1 VRLRQLHP
9 WALTPA
15 EAIALQRRLAPEVV
29 REGWPEGVRTVAGV
43 DVAAGRAGERARGA
57 VVVLSYPELRAIQEE
72 WVEVR
77 ATFPYV
83 PGLLSFREVPV
94 LAEALQRLGR
104 PPDLLIVDGQ
114 GYAHPRRFGLACHL
128 GLLLDVPTIGC
139 AKSRLVGEHAPLG
152 REAGSTSDL
161 VDGGEV
167 VGRVLRT
174 RTGVKPIYVSAG
186 HRIGLDAACEWV
198 VRCCRGQRLPEPV
211 RLADRLSKTGRQ
223 LGAW

>member
-43 DVAAGRAGERARGA
+43 DVAAGRAGARARGA

-72 WVEVR
+72 WVEARVP
-77 ATFPYV
+77 FPYV

-94 LAEALQRLGR
+94 LAEALERLRR

-114 GYAHPRRFGLACHL
+114 GYAHPRRFGLACHI
-128 GLLLDVPTIGC
+128 GLLLGVPTIGC

-152 REAGSTSDL
+152 PEAGSTADL

-174 RTGVKPIYVSAG
+174 RTGVKPVYVSAG

-211 RLADRLSKTGRQ
+211 RLADRLSKTGR
-223 LGAW
+223 